1 MERAFN
7 DARAKF
13 REDKMKKISFAL
25 SVLLILAVM
34 SCRTGP
40 TVTPNYDTWLEAQNM
55 PSQMNVSGRWNA
67 GESWG
72 GGWGEANLIQQGRNV
87 NGTLGLYTLKG
98 VVSRKTMFVI
108 LTSGGYVYYTAKLDM
123 KADGSLSGV
132 AYREAIAG
140 SPEAEKVESYP
151 INMKRM

>member
-13 REDKMKKISFAL
+13 KEDKMKKISFAL

-40 TVTPNYDTWLEAQNM
+40 AVAPNYDTWLEAQNM

-67 GESWG
+67 GESWS
-72 GGWGEANLIQQGRNV
+72 GGWGEANLIQQDRNV

-98 VVSRKTMFVI
+98 VVSHKTMFVI
-108 LTSGGYVYYTAKLDM
+108 LSSGSYAYYTAKLDM

-151 INMKRM
+151 IIMKRM

>member
-1 MERAFN
+1 
-7 DARAKF
+7 
-13 REDKMKKISFAL
+13 MKKISFAL
-25 SVLLILAVM
+25 SVLLIMAVM

-40 TVTPNYDTWLEAQNM
+40 AIAPNYDTWLEAQNM

-67 GESWG
+67 GESWS

-98 VVSRKTMFVI
+98 VVSHKTMFVI

-151 INMKRM
+151 IIMKKM